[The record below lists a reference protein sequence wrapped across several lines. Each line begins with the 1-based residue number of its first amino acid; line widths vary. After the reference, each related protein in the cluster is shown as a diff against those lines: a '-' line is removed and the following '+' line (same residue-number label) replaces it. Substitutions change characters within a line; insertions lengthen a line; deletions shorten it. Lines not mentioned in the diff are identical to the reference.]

1 MSPVKVE
8 ISRSDAVTD
17 VAVMRIE
24 GALDIQTLDQLKQGV
39 QVVLDG
45 GYVYLVADMTRVES
59 ISSAAVG
66 ELLGCRRQMLERD
79 GELVLA
85 ALSLYLQEQLTAMD
99 VNKIFRFYPSV
110 KSAVNAYSWE
120 YRDRSE
126 DVRVRFPSELRF
138 VPSIRQF
145 VSRVAKQK
153 GYGSRDSFRIE
164 TIVDEIC
171 NNAVEHGSPD
181 RSCLVDVTVK
191 IDRRKIELK
200 VVNMSD
206 PAKVEALREVGRTL
220 QAPDETALSKRGRG
234 LALVKMLSTD
244 FSIDSSDVGTSVHV
258 TKLRED

>member
-1 MSPVKVE
+1 MSPATIE
-8 ISRSDAVTD
+8 ISQSDAVAE

-24 GALDIQTLDQLKQGV
+24 GALDIQSLDDLKRAMQT
-39 QVVLDG
+39 VLNGD
-45 GYVYLVADMTRVES
+45 YVFLVANMASADS

-66 ELLGCRRQMLERD
+66 ELMGCRRQMLERD

-85 ALSLYLQEQLTAMD
+85 ELNLSLQEQLTAMD

-110 KSAVNAYSWE
+110 KSAVNAYCWE
-120 YRDRSE
+120 YRERSE
-126 DVRVRFPSELRF
+126 SVRVRFPSELRF

-145 VSRVAKQK
+145 VSKVANQK
-153 GYGSRDSFRIE
+153 GYGNRDSFRIE
-164 TIVDEIC
+164 TIVDELC

-181 RSCLVDVTVK
+181 RSCLVDVSMK

-206 PAKVEALREVGRTL
+206 PAKVEALREVGKAL
-220 QAPDETALSKRGRG
+220 QVPREAALNKRGRG

>member
-1 MSPVKVE
+1 MSPITVE
-8 ISRSDAVTD
+8 ISQSDAVAD
-17 VAVMRIE
+17 VAVMQIE
-24 GALDIQTLDQLKQGV
+24 GSLEIQSLGHLKRGV
-39 QVVLDG
+39 QIALDG
-45 GYVYLVADMTRVES
+45 GYAFLVADMARVDS

-79 GELVLA
+79 GDLVLSE
-85 ALSLYLQEQLTAMD
+85 LSLSLQEQLTAMD
-99 VNKIFRFYPSV
+99 VNKIFRFYPNV

-120 YRDRSE
+120 FRDRGES
-126 DVRVRFPSELRF
+126 VRVRFPSELRF

-153 GYGSRDSFRIE
+153 GYGNRDSFRIE

-181 RSCLVDVTVK
+181 RGCLVDVTLK
-191 IDRRKIELK
+191 IDRRKIDLK
-200 VVNMSD
+200 VANTSD
-206 PAKVEALREVGRTL
+206 PTKVEALREVGKTL
-220 QAPDETALSKRGRG
+220 QAPGEAALSKRGRG